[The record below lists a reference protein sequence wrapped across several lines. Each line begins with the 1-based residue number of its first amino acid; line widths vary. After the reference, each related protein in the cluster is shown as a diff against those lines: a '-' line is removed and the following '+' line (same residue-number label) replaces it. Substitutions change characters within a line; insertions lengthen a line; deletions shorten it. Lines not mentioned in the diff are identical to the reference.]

1 MEMNLTLAG
10 TEQCLCQY
18 GASERPGQVYQY
30 GQEQKVTETL
40 HAKGLKRDPATDF
53 WNPKCSEHTAV

>member
-1 MEMNLTLAG
+1 MEMKLTLAG

-18 GASERPGQVYQY
+18 GASERRGQVYQY
-30 GQEQKVTETL
+30 GQEQKVTEAL
-40 HAKGLKRDPATDF
+40 PAKGLKWNPATDF